1 MNVQTRQRE
10 EGLRPAQPSLPVVAL
25 FGPTSSGK
33 TGIALALAE
42 MLRERGE
49 DPVAVNCDSI
59 QAYEGLEVLSG
70 AASPAERERLEHRML
85 TFVSPEEE
93 LSAGRFATM
102 ARAEIASL
110 VRDGRRV
117 FAVGGTGLWLMAA
130 LTEMELCPPVE
141 PRIRRTVERR
151 IELEG
156 AAALHAELPNEIRE
170 RVEPTD
176 RQRIG
181 RAHELIVAG
190 HEPWTRS
197 DGIWEAPDR
206 QPTIWLGITASREEL
221 RRRIQRRVSESAETG
236 RDEALRLS
244 DGTPSRTA
252 AAAIGIREYAEGD
265 LAGLTARH
273 LSYAKR
279 QKTWMRRLERAAV
292 IDRTGISDE
301 EAAREA
307 LRLID
312 SAGGET
318 R

>member
-1 MNVQTRQRE
+1 
-10 EGLRPAQPSLPVVAL
+10 
-25 FGPTSSGK
+25 
-33 TGIALALAE
+33 

-49 DPVAVNCDSI
+49 DPVAVNCDAI

-85 TFVSPEEE
+85 SFASPEEE

-102 ARAEIASL
+102 AQAEIDDLA
-110 VRDGRRV
+110 RDGRRV

-130 LTEMELCPPVE
+130 LTEMELRPPVE
-141 PRIRRTVERR
+141 QRIRRAVERR
-151 IELEG
+151 VELEG
-156 AAALHAELPNEIRE
+156 AAALHAELPEEIRE

-181 RAHELIVAG
+181 RAHELIAAG

-206 QPTIWLGITASREEL
+206 RPTIWIGITASREEL
-221 RRRIQRRVSESAETG
+221 QRRIERRVSESAEAG

-244 DGTPSRTA
+244 DGSPSRTA
-252 AAAIGIREYAEGD
+252 AAAIGIREYADGD

-292 IDRTGISDE
+292 IDRTGATDE
-301 EAAREA
+301 EAASEA
-307 LRLID
+307 LKVMDR
-312 SAGGET
+312 AEGET